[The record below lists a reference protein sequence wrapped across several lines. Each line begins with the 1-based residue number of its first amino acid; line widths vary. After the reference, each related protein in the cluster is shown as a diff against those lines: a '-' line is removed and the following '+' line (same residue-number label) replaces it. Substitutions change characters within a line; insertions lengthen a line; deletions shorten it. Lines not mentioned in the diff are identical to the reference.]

1 MTNKERYKQAFS
13 TLHASQPILLE
24 ETNMEKTDK
33 RFKMRPALAAGLAA
47 ALIVGC
53 MGVAYAADLGGIQ
66 ETVRMWFGGK
76 EVEAQVVDISKDDDR
91 WGAYQFTMPGPDGEN
106 VTVGGGGVNIEAD
119 GTERPMAPEE
129 VAQGFA
135 TSVEKKEDGTVWL
148 YDHDQSYD
156 ITDYLANGQGQFAL
170 EVEGKAVYYDFTDLE
185 RGGLT
190 HSRLYEATGPVED
203 YIQLR

>member
-53 MGVAYAADLGGIQ
+53 MGAAYAADLGGIQ

-76 EVEAQVVDISKDDDR
+76 EVEAQVTGGTDG
-91 WGAYQFTMPGPDGEN
+91 GAYQFTIPGTDGEDT
-106 VTVGGGGVNIEAD
+106 VVGGGGVEIGND
-119 GTERPMAPEE
+119 GVERPLSAQE
-129 VAQGFA
+129 VAQEFA
-135 TSVEKKEDGTVWL
+135 HYVEQKEDGTTWL

-156 ITDYLANGQGQFAL
+156 ITGYLAAGQGKFTL
-170 EVEGKAVYYDFTDLE
+170 EVDGQAVYYDFDLDTM
-185 RGGLT
+185 T
-190 HSRLYEATGPVED
+190 HSRFHEATGPVED